1 MLPII
6 IIIVVIYLF
15 SCLLHKISKLKS
27 NAATQQKGI
36 FGYRTTVPFDK
47 QSINWCANFLDISS
61 DELKEILIDIPQQY
75 KRFRMRKRKG
85 GYRTISAPSPKLL
98 AIQQTIYLRILK
110 PTNIHP
116 AATGFRSGY
125 SIVNNARTHLGNTQV
140 LQTDIQ
146 DFFGSIK
153 THRVKSTFI
162 KMGYPPQISTIFSR
176 LCCLKGRLPQ
186 GAPTSPNISN
196 IIAYNLD
203 QELNSLSAQY
213 GLSYSRYADDL
224 TFSGNNIPL
233 DTFLPTVRDIIQKH
247 KFVLNAKKTKFS
259 GENRRKII
267 TGISISSGL
276 KMTIP
281 KAKKRQIRKDVHFIL
296 TKGLMAHQSHI
307 GSKDPAYLQR
317 LIGYLNF
324 WHSVEPDNRYVTKS
338 LDALKR
344 R

>member
-1 MLPII
+1 MIPII
-6 IIIVVIYLF
+6 IILLVIWLF
-15 SCLLHKISKLKS
+15 SLFYKIGKRKS
-27 NAATQQKGI
+27 NPFQQKGI
-36 FGYRTTVPFDK
+36 FGYRTSSPFDK
-47 QSINWCANFLDISS
+47 QSIDWCANFLGTSA
-61 DELKEILIDIPQQY
+61 DELKEILIDVPQQY

-153 THRVKSTFI
+153 IHRVKSAFEKI
-162 KMGYPPQISTIFSR
+162 GYPPQISKILSQ

-213 GLSYSRYADDL
+213 SLSYSRYADDL
-224 TFSGNNIPL
+224 TFSGKNIPL
-233 DTFLPTVRDIIQKH
+233 DTFLPVVRDIIQKH

-276 KMTIP
+276 KMTVP

-338 LDALKR
+338 LDALKKR
-344 R
+344 